1 MFNKERGLKLVFFPF
16 LIACE
21 RHIFFLPFH
30 SGGMRNRLRSCWDQ
44 KIHQCYSDT
53 RRVRWVCKRTAC
65 VFAKQFQIAIW
76 GWDQQAFL
84 VGTGQSLHLSFATCK
99 IFNIFSQGSTQKIS
113 IFLVLTNTNILQTLQ
128 KILSRRA

>member
-1 MFNKERGLKLVFFPF
+1 MWAQIGF
-16 LIACE
+16 LSLSYCLRE
-21 RHIFFLPFH
+21 THIFPSLPFR
-30 SGGMRNRLRSCWDQ
+30 GDEEQIKILLGQ
-44 KIHQCYSDT
+44 KIHQCNSDN
-53 RRVRWVCKRTAC
+53 RRVRWVCQRTAC

-84 VGTGQSLHLSFATCK
+84 VGTVQSLHLSFATCK